1 MNIEI
6 SARHFDLTDALK
18 DHISRK
24 LSVLQRYYDGIDGVQ
39 VTLDLSSGM
48 CSSHVQLRGDQL
60 RLDAKDR
67 GHDMYASFDDCV
79 SSLEGQLRKFKE
91 RRHNHPHREEPGGNG
106 RWISMYE
113 PSEPSEL
120 KGPVTVE
127 NSTKLPSLSTNQAMT
142 ELEVRGL
149 DSFVFYNEETGM
161 ISAAY
166 RSSSGAT
173 QVVEL
178 NKIG

>member
-18 DHISRK
+18 DHVARK
-24 LSVLQRYYDGIDGVQ
+24 LSSLERYYDGIDDVQ
-39 VTLDLSSGM
+39 VILELSKGM
-48 CSSHVQLRGDQL
+48 SSSHVQIRGDQL
-60 RLDAKDR
+60 RLDAR
-67 GHDMYASFDDCV
+67 SGGHDMYACFDDCF
-79 SSLEGQLRKFKE
+79 SSLEGQIRKFKE
-91 RRHNHPHREEPGGNG
+91 RRHNHPHRESAENG
-106 RWISMYE
+106 VWITQYE
-113 PSEPSEL
+113 PSVPSEL
-120 KGPVTVE
+120 VGPITID
-127 NSTKLPSLSTNQAMT
+127 NSAILASLSTNQAMT

-166 RSSSGAT
+166 RTSSGGT